1 MSLQPRRG
9 SDAYNQAQTLSA
21 GCALTPPGLSILA
34 ATGEA
39 QAHVKW
45 FCAYDV
51 AGQPRGLEQ
60 VLCADFEWLAGLALV
75 CLMFGCLAE
84 GTPLGGALL
93 NALDRVTTPDPD
105 RHRAAGPRHARLL
118 LRLAVGLGG
127 IILTPEL
134 KTDVAWIPW
143 FQLALAACLIWR
155 RTMPLTGLGI
165 VFLFSFAT
173 AQYGVFHL
181 ADYPVFL
188 GVAVYLICRGLDL
201 SPFGMRPLDIVR
213 WTAAVTLMWASI
225 EKWAYPEWTDP
236 LLAAKPQMTLG
247 ATPELFMQA
256 AGVIEFTLAFALIW
270 TPLVRRTAAI
280 ILAAI
285 FVSAVFEFGKVD
297 AIGHSGIIVVL
308 LGSPPTMP
316 GSRCGPG
323 RRCWHP
329 PGTGPPWRPS
339 WPCTTWAMPR
349 CSAASARSR
358 SSDRADAQPRA
369 ATSGANTSVSPLIR
383 ICVPTHSRRNANRR
397 PVTRARAGPISA
409 TTRSAEA

>member
-1 MSLQPRRG
+1 MLAFKTKRAPAG
-9 SDAYNQAQTLSA
+9 YTLAAA
-21 GCALTPPGLSILA
+21 GVASLA

-51 AGQPRGLEQ
+51 AGQPQGLEQ
-60 VLCADFEWLAGLALV
+60 VLCTNFEGLTVLALV

-93 NALDRVTTPDPD
+93 NALDRVTSRIRTDTELLV
-105 RHRAAGPRHARLL
+105 RATLGFFFVSLWD
-118 LRLAVGLGG
+118 LGG

-181 ADYPVFL
+181 ADYPIFL

-201 SPFGMRPLDIVR
+201 APFDIRPLDLVR
-213 WTAAVTLMWASI
+213 WTAAITLMWASI
-225 EKWAYPEWTDP
+225 EKWAYPEWTAP

-256 AGVIEFTLAFALIW
+256 AGVIEFTLAFALLW
-270 TPLVRRTAAI
+270 TPLVRRVAAI

-308 LGSPPTMP
+308 LGI
-316 GSRCGPG
+316 
-323 RRCWHP
+323 
-329 PGTGPPWRPS
+329 
-339 WPCTTWAMPR
+339 
-349 CSAASARSR
+349 AADDVRMA
-358 SSDRADAQPRA
+358 
-369 ATSGANTSVSPLIR
+369 V
-383 ICVPTHSRRNANRR
+383 
-397 PVTRARAGPISA
+397 RARHVVLAPAWYGAALAVFLFLYYAGHAALFGGLGTLPVI
-409 TTRSAEA
+409 